1 MPIFALYYY
10 RERVID
16 MTIDTNAIV
25 TATEANQNFSRVA
38 KLAEEKGHV
47 VVFKNNRPKL
57 LVIDLDT
64 EPQIDM
70 TEDEKLEF
78 VAGRILREHRAAFE
92 ELAK

>member
-1 MPIFALYYY
+1 
-10 RERVID
+10 
-16 MTIDTNAIV
+16 MTIDTSAIV
-25 TATEANQNFSRVA
+25 TATEANQNFSRVSR
-38 KLAEEKGHV
+38 LAEKKGRV
-47 VVFKNNRPKL
+47 IVFKNNRPKL

-78 VAGRILREHRAAFE
+78 VASRILREHRAAFE

>member
-1 MPIFALYYY
+1 
-10 RERVID
+10 
-16 MTIDTNAIV
+16 MTINTSAIV
-25 TATEANQNFSRVA
+25 TATEANQNFSKVSR
-38 KLAEEKGHV
+38 LAEQKGHV

-78 VAGRILREHRAAFE
+78 IAARILREHRAAFE

>member
-1 MPIFALYYY
+1 
-10 RERVID
+10 
-16 MTIDTNAIV
+16 MTIDTSAIV
-25 TATEANQNFSRVA
+25 TATEANQNFSKVSRM
-38 KLAEEKGHV
+38 AEQKGPV

-78 VAGRILREHRAAFE
+78 VAARILREHRAAFE

>member
-1 MPIFALYYY
+1 MK
-10 RERVID
+10 
-16 MTIDTNAIV
+16 IDTNSIV

-38 KLAEEKGHV
+38 RLAEKRGV

-57 LVIDLDT
+57 LIIDLDT
-64 EPQIDM
+64 EPQIEM
-70 TEDEKLEF
+70 SEDEKLDF

>member
-1 MPIFALYYY
+1 M
-10 RERVID
+10 
-16 MTIDTNAIV
+16 

-38 KLAEEKGHV
+38 KLAEKRGRV

-57 LVIDLDT
+57 LIIDLDT

-70 TEDEKLEF
+70 SEDERLEF
-78 VAGRILREHRAAFE
+78 VARRILKEHRAAFE